1 MERRDIL
8 ESPHL
13 SREARTRSGPRV
25 CAELKALAVRMAETG
40 QTGRMS
46 RRKKQANVKGGMGEK
61 EIEDEGDGVYW
72 VK

>member
-1 MERRDIL
+1 
-8 ESPHL
+8 
-13 SREARTRSGPRV
+13 
-25 CAELKALAVRMAETG
+25 
-40 QTGRMS
+40 MS